1 MTEQAFKSGFVTLIG
16 RPNVGKSTLINRLL
30 QQKVAAVSPRPQT
43 TRRRQLGI
51 LTTDE
56 YQIIFMDTPGIHKG
70 KDRLDEYMNSTAQ
83 ETILDADI
91 AAWIVDASTE
101 PQSEDLMIAD
111 ILKSMPRLPTLVLL
125 LNKIDTLT
133 DEERMARKQA
143 YSALVES
150 TVVCEISALHGEGQ
164 EDLLTVLL
172 SYLPEGPLY
181 YDREQITDFYERE
194 IAADLIRQACL
205 EELRDEI
212 PHGIAV
218 RVDEY
223 KERSDEQT
231 YIHATII
238 VIRDSHK
245 GMVIG
250 KGGLMLKQI
259 GTLARKEI
267 EEMTGSKIFL
277 ELRVK
282 TNKNWRNNPEI
293 LKYLGFAVGR

>member
-30 QQKVAAVSPRPQT
+30 RQKVAAVSPRPQT

-91 AAWIVDASTE
+91 VVWIVDASVE
-101 PQSEDLMIAD
+101 PHSEDMMIAD
-111 ILKSMPRLPTLVLL
+111 ILKNLPRLPTLVVL
-125 LNKIDTLT
+125 LNKVDTLSE
-133 DEERMARKQA
+133 EEREVRKQV
-143 YSALVES
+143 YSTLVES

-164 EDLLTVLL
+164 DELLNVLL
-172 SYLPEGPLY
+172 NHLPEGPLY

-218 RVDEY
+218 RIDEY
-223 KERSDEQT
+223 KERSDDQT
-231 YIHATII
+231 YVHATII
-238 VIRDSHK
+238 VSRDSHK
-245 GMVIG
+245 GIVIG

-282 TNKNWRNNPEI
+282 TNKNWRNNPDV
-293 LKYLGFAVGR
+293 LNYLGFALGR